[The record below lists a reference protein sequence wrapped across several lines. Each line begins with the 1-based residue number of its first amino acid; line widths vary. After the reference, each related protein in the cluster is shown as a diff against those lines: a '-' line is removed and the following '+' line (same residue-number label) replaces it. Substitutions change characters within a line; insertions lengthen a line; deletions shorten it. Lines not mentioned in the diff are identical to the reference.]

1 MIDKRIAG
9 IGILGLCAALIS
21 GCGGDTSAAKAAKT
35 AQGALLPVTV
45 TPVRT
50 QLVQRTIE
58 LIGTLEANHQ
68 VTVGAEIDGQI
79 AAIAADLGDRVSAG
93 QTLARIKDAE
103 FRYAVEQAE
112 GNLAL
117 VLARLGLKTMPSPQF
132 DVNQT
137 SGVAKAKAEL
147 DEAQVNFKRMKT
159 LFDERVISAQE
170 FDAADTRFK
179 TAQAAHQSTAEQ
191 ANALVADAAV
201 KEAQLALARKKLRD
215 TTISAP
221 LAGSISKRF
230 VAAGEYVKVAA
241 PLFTIVQDNPLKL
254 TGMIPERFAPQ
265 IRPDQV
271 IEARVESFPDK
282 AFKGK
287 LVRVSPAS
295 EVASRSFMI
304 EALIDNGERRLKPGF
319 FAHAA
324 VFTQVDPNALTVP
337 QQAVVTFAGV
347 SKVYVIEN
355 DLAQERIVQTGARVG
370 TNEIEITGGLKPG
383 ELVAISGLT
392 RLIDGTAVAVSGLP
406 AAWQAGPVMPR
417 AKAEGARE
425 PR

>member
-1 MIDKRIAG
+1 MIDKTIAV
-9 IGILGLCAALIS
+9 IGLFWLFILVVA

-35 AQGALLPVTV
+35 AQSAPLPVTV

-50 QLVQRTIE
+50 QQVQRTVE
-58 LIGTLEANHQ
+58 LVGTLEANHQ
-68 VTVGAEIDGQI
+68 VTVAAEIDGQV
-79 AAIAADLGDRVSAG
+79 AAIAADLGDRVNAG

-112 GNLAL
+112 GNLTL

-137 SGVAKAKAEL
+137 SGVVKAKAEL
-147 DEAQVNFKRMKT
+147 DEAQVNFKRTKT
-159 LFDERVISAQE
+159 LFDEKVVSGQE

-179 TAQAAHQSTAEQ
+179 TAQATHQSSVEQ
-191 ANALVADAAV
+191 ARAWLADAAV
-201 KEAQLALARKKLRD
+201 KEAQLALARKKLKD
-215 TTISAP
+215 TTIGAP

-230 VAAGEYVKVAA
+230 VSAGEYVKVAA

-265 IRPDQV
+265 IQPAQAV
-271 IEARVESFPDK
+271 EARVDSFPDK
-282 AFKGK
+282 SFKGK
-287 LVRVSPAS
+287 LVRISPAS

-304 EALIDNGERRLKPGF
+304 EAMIDNTEHRLKPGF

-324 VFTQVDPNALTVP
+324 VFTRVDADALTVP

-347 SKVYVIEN
+347 SKVFVIEN
-355 DLAQERIVQTGARVG
+355 EVAHERIVQTGAKVG
-370 TNEIEITGGLKPG
+370 GNDVEITSGIKPG
-383 ELVAISGLT
+383 ELVAITALA
-392 RLIDGTAVAVSGLP
+392 RLIDGAPVAVS
-406 AAWQAGPVMPR
+406 GPVMPR
-417 AKAEGARE
+417 ARPEVGNDSR
-425 PR
+425 

>member
-1 MIDKRIAG
+1 MINKTIAG
-9 IGILGLCAALIS
+9 VGLIWLFAALLA
-21 GCGGDTSAAKAAKT
+21 GCGGDTSAAKTAKT
-35 AQGALLPVTV
+35 AQSAPLPVTV

-50 QLVQRTIE
+50 QQVQRTVE
-58 LIGTLEANHQ
+58 FVGTLEANHQ
-68 VTVGAEIDGQI
+68 VTVAVEIDGQV
-79 AAIAADLGDRVSAG
+79 AAIAADLGDRVNAG

-103 FRYAVEQAE
+103 FRYAAEQAD
-112 GNLAL
+112 GNLTL

-137 SGVAKAKAEL
+137 SGVVKAKAEL

-159 LFDERVISAQE
+159 LFDEKVISAQE

-179 TAQAAHQSTAEQ
+179 TAQAAHQSALEQ
-191 ANALVADAAV
+191 AKALLADAAV
-201 KEAQLALARKKLRD
+201 KEAQLALARKKLKD

-230 VAAGEYVKVAA
+230 VSAGEYVKVAA
-241 PLFTIVQDNPLKL
+241 PLFTVVEDNPLKL

-265 IRPDQV
+265 IQPAQV
-271 IEARVESFPDK
+271 IEARVDSFPDK
-282 AFKGK
+282 VFKGK
-287 LVRVSPAS
+287 LMRISPAS

-304 EALIDNGERRLKPGF
+304 EAAVDNADRQLKPGF

-337 QQAVVTFAGV
+337 QQALVTFAGV
-347 SKVYVIEN
+347 TKVYVIEN
-355 DLAQERIVQTGARVG
+355 EVARERVVQTGTRVG
-370 TNEIEITGGLKPG
+370 TNEVEITAGLRPG

-392 RLIDGTAVAVSGLP
+392 RLIDGAAVAVSG
-406 AAWQAGPVMPR
+406 PVMPR
-417 AKAEGARE
+417 GKPEGANE

>member
-1 MIDKRIAG
+1 MIDKTIAG
-9 IGILGLCAALIS
+9 IGLIWFLTAQVA

-35 AQGALLPVTV
+35 AQSAPLPVTV

-50 QLVQRTIE
+50 QQVQRTVE
-58 LIGTLEANHQ
+58 LVGTLEANHQ
-68 VTVGAEIDGQI
+68 VTVAAEIDGQVT
-79 AAIAADLGDRVSAG
+79 AIAADLGDRVNAG
-93 QTLARIKDAE
+93 QTLARVNDAE

-112 GNLAL
+112 GNLTL

-132 DVNQT
+132 DVNLT
-137 SGVAKAKAEL
+137 SGVVKAKAEF

-159 LFDERVISAQE
+159 LFDEKVISAQE

-179 TAQAAHQSTAEQ
+179 TAQAAHQSAVEQ
-191 ANALVADAAV
+191 TRVLLADAAV
-201 KEAQLALARKKLRD
+201 KEAQLALARKKLKD

-230 VAAGEYVKVAA
+230 VSAGEYVKVAA

-265 IRPDQV
+265 IQPAQV
-271 IEARVESFPDK
+271 IEARVDSFSDRT
-282 AFKGK
+282 FKGK
-287 LVRVSPAS
+287 LMRISPAS

-304 EALIDNGERRLKPGF
+304 EAMIDNTERRLKPGF
-319 FAHAA
+319 FAHVA
-324 VFTQVDPNALTVP
+324 VLTQVDPNALTVP
-337 QQAVVTFAGV
+337 QQALLTFAGV

-355 DLAQERIVQTGARVG
+355 EVARERVVQTGARVG
-370 TNEIEITGGLKPG
+370 SNEVEITAGLKPG

-392 RLIDGTAVAVSGLP
+392 RLTDGAAVAVS
-406 AAWQAGPVMPR
+406 GPVMPR
-417 AKAEGARE
+417 AKQEGANE

>member
-1 MIDKRIAG
+1 MIHKAIAG
-9 IGILGLCAALIS
+9 IGLFWLLIPVVA

-35 AQGALLPVTV
+35 AQSAPLPVTV

-50 QLVQRTIE
+50 QQVQRTVE
-58 LIGTLEANHQ
+58 LVGTLEASNQ
-68 VTVGAEIDGQI
+68 VTVAVEIDGQV
-79 AAIAADLGDRVSAG
+79 AAIAADLGDRVNAG

-112 GNLAL
+112 GNLSL

-137 SGVAKAKAEL
+137 SGVVKAKAEL
-147 DEAQVNFKRMKT
+147 DEAQVNFQRMKT
-159 LFDERVISAQE
+159 LLDQKVISAQE

-179 TAQAAHQSTAEQ
+179 TAQAAHQSAHEQ
-191 ANALVADAAV
+191 ARALLADAAV
-201 KEAQLALARKKLRD
+201 KEAQLAIARKKLKD
-215 TTISAP
+215 TTIGAP

-230 VAAGEYVKVAA
+230 VSAGEYVKVAA

-265 IRPDQV
+265 IQAAQTV
-271 IEARVESFPDK
+271 EARVDSFPDK
-282 AFKGK
+282 
-287 LVRVSPAS
+287 
-295 EVASRSFMI
+295 
-304 EALIDNGERRLKPGF
+304 GF
-319 FAHAA
+319 EGAA
-324 VFTQVDPNALTVP
+324 VLTQVDPNALTVP
-337 QQAVVTFAGV
+337 QQALLTFAGV

-355 DLAQERIVQTGARVG
+355 AVARERVVQTGARVG
-370 TNEIEITGGLKPG
+370 TNEVEITAGLKPG

-392 RLIDGTAVAVSGLP
+392 RLTDGAAVAVSG
-406 AAWQAGPVMPR
+406 PVMPR
-417 AKAEGARE
+417 DKPEGANE

>member
-1 MIDKRIAG
+1 MIHKAIAG
-9 IGILGLCAALIS
+9 IGLFWLLIPVVA

-35 AQGALLPVTV
+35 AQSAPLPVTV

-50 QLVQRTIE
+50 QQVQRTVE
-58 LIGTLEANHQ
+58 LVGTLEASNQ
-68 VTVGAEIDGQI
+68 VTVAAEIDGQV
-79 AAIAADLGDRVSAG
+79 AAIAADLGDRVNAG

-112 GNLAL
+112 GNLSL

-137 SGVAKAKAEL
+137 SGVVKAKAEL
-147 DEAQVNFKRMKT
+147 DEAQVNFQRMKT
-159 LFDERVISAQE
+159 LLDQKVISAQE

-179 TAQAAHQSTAEQ
+179 TAQAAHQSAHEQ
-191 ANALVADAAV
+191 ARALLADAAV
-201 KEAQLALARKKLRD
+201 KEAQLAIARKKLKD

-230 VAAGEYVKVAA
+230 VSAGEYVKVAA

-265 IRPDQV
+265 IQAAQTV
-271 IEARVESFPDK
+271 EARVDSFPDK
-282 AFKGK
+282 GFKGK
-287 LVRVSPAS
+287 LTRISPAS
-295 EVASRSFMI
+295 DVASRSFMI
-304 EALIDNGERRLKPGF
+304 EAMIDNTERRLKPGF

-324 VFTQVDPNALTVP
+324 VLTEVDPNALTVP
-337 QQAVVTFAGV
+337 QQALLTFAGV

-355 DLAQERIVQTGARVG
+355 AVARERVVQTGARVG
-370 TNEIEITGGLKPG
+370 TNEVEITAGLKPG

-392 RLIDGTAVAVSGLP
+392 RLTDGAAVAVSG
-406 AAWQAGPVMPR
+406 PVMPR
-417 AKAEGARE
+417 DKPEGANE